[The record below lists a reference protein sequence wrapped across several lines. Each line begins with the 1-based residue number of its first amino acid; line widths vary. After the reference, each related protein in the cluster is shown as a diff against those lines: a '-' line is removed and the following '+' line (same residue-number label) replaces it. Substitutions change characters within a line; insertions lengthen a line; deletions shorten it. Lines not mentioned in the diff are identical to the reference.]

1 MLPKGNPNDP
11 AHDAYEAL
19 RSPDFRFLIAGSFL
33 NSLATAILSVIVGFE
48 LYDRTGSALALGMVG
63 LVQIVPNVVLA
74 IPAGQIVDRYDQK
87 RIAVIALLVN
97 GTAALALAWLTHSIG
112 PLPLIYL
119 CLFVIGTGR
128 AFLSPTRG
136 TLLASVVKEGK
147 FSNAA
152 AWSSSANQV
161 AMISGPAIGGIAV
174 GLLSNAAPVFA
185 IAGCL
190 LGISAIMFSR
200 IRPRPMKRSKE
211 PVSKD
216 SLLAGARF
224 IYNRKVLLAAI
235 TLDMVAVLLGG
246 ATALL
251 PIFAKDVLHVGAMGL
266 GVMRAAPAL
275 GAVLT
280 SIAIAHKGPF
290 LRAGRTL
297 LLTVIGFGIATIV
310 FGLSRALPVSL
321 VALMFLG
328 VFDSISV
335 VIRNTLQL
343 TYTPDHMRG
352 RVSAIHF
359 VFIGMSNEFG
369 EFESGLA
376 ATLLGA
382 TTAVVVGGFGTI
394 LVVPIIALLWPEVR
408 RLREIKTPHD
418 FELGT
423 GADALSGSVE
433 SAQKA

>member
-1 MLPKGNPNDP
+1 MLPKGNPTGTG
-11 AHDAYEAL
+11 HDAYEAL
-19 RSPDFRFLIAGSFL
+19 RSPNFRFLIAGSFL

-63 LVQIVPNVVLA
+63 LVQIVPNVLLS

-87 RIAVIALLVN
+87 RIAVIALAVN
-97 GTAALALAWLTHSIG
+97 SSAALGLAWLTHSVG
-112 PLPLIYL
+112 PLPLIYA

-136 TLLASVVKEGK
+136 TLLAAVVNEGT

-161 AMISGPAIGGIAV
+161 AMITGPAVGGIAV
-174 GLLSNAAPVFA
+174 GLMDNAAPVFA
-185 IAGCL
+185 MAGGL
-190 LGISAIMFSR
+190 LAISAFTFSR
-200 IRPRPMKRSKE
+200 MHPRQMKRSPE
-211 PVSKD
+211 PVSKE
-216 SLLAGARF
+216 SLLAGITF
-224 IYNRKVLLAAI
+224 IYSRKVLLAAI

-266 GVMRAAPAL
+266 GIMRAAPAL

-290 LRAGRTL
+290 LRAGRSL
-297 LLTVIGFGIATIV
+297 LLTVTCFGIATII
-310 FGLSRALPVSL
+310 FGFSTWMPLSL

-369 EFESGLA
+369 EF
-376 ATLLGA
+376 
-382 TTAVVVGGFGTI
+382 
-394 LVVPIIALLWPEVR
+394 
-408 RLREIKTPHD
+408 
-418 FELGT
+418 
-423 GADALSGSVE
+423 
-433 SAQKA
+433 

>member
-1 MLPKGNPNDP
+1 MFPRSKSGDP
-11 AHDAYEAL
+11 DYDAYEAL
-19 RSPDFRFLIAGSFL
+19 RSPDFRFLISGSFL

-63 LVQIVPNVVLA
+63 LVQIVPNVLLA
-74 IPAGQIVDRYDQK
+74 LPAGQIVDRSNQK
-87 RIAVIALLVN
+87 RIATIAMCCNATAAMCLALL
-97 GTAALALAWLTHSIG
+97 THYVG
-112 PLPLIYL
+112 PLFLIYV
-119 CLFVIGTGR
+119 CLFFIGMGR
-128 AFLSPTRG
+128 AFLAPTRG
-136 TLLASVVKEGK
+136 TLLAAVAPVDR

-161 AMISGPAIGGIAV
+161 AMITGPAVGGLAV
-174 GLLSNAAPVFA
+174 GLLDNAAPVFA
-185 IAGCL
+185 IASL
-190 LGISAIMFSR
+190 LLYCGAFAYSR
-200 IRPRPMKRSKE
+200 INPRPMARSKE
-211 PVSKD
+211 PISKE
-216 SLLAGARF
+216 SLLAGIRF

-251 PIFAKDVLHVGAMGL
+251 PIFAEDVLHVGAMGL

-275 GAVLT
+275 GAVVT
-280 SIAIAHKGPF
+280 SMAIAHKGPF
-290 LRAGRTL
+290 LRAGRSL

-310 FGLSRALPVSL
+310 FGLSTWLPLSL

-352 RVSAIHF
+352 RVSSIHF

-382 TTAVVVGGFGTI
+382 TTAVVVGGIGTI
-394 LVVPIIALLWPEVR
+394 LVVPAIALLWPEVR
-408 RLREIKTPHD
+408 NLREIVKPAED
-418 FELGT
+418 A
-423 GADALSGSVE
+423 GAPS
-433 SAQKA
+433 SAGERASADGRAG